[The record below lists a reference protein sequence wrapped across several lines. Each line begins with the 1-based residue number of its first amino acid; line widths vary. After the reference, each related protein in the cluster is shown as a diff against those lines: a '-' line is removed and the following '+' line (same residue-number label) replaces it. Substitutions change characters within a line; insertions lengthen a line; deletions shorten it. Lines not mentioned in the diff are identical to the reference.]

1 MDVATRDLGLLLQH
15 TLRIFLRH
23 VEEESTLSRAESCR
37 QSVQKAGELLE
48 ALHVDFGSAS
58 EVFSPAERPGTGGS
72 GGNGATEDLREPE
85 RAETWSLQLRGLQ
98 GQSSELRKL
107 PCEITFGEL
116 HQKVREATGAIDE
129 GCDVQLMLGNTIL
142 HHGRAVVLKD
152 MARCDGMELTYIF
165 QPVEPP
171 LSVVR
176 ITGHWTDHHPQ
187 HENRAWTEY
196 TTTYNKH
203 RRSVHWA
210 IRASVAREERLAALI
225 SPEGVFWNLICMGS
239 RPRRSDEQAD
249 AKWGVELK
257 RDLYAKSNVF
267 EGLGTNT
274 SLG

>member
-1 MDVATRDLGLLLQH
+1 MKVAMFSWCLEIRSFITVVLWCW
-15 TLRIFLRH
+15 RIWPGVMGWSWLIF
-23 VEEESTLSRAESCR
+23 
-37 QSVQKAGELLE
+37 
-48 ALHVDFGSAS
+48 
-58 EVFSPAERPGTGGS
+58 FSPL
-72 GGNGATEDLREPE
+72 N
-85 RAETWSLQLRGLQ
+85 
-98 GQSSELRKL
+98 
-107 PCEITFGEL
+107 
-116 HQKVREATGAIDE
+116 
-129 GCDVQLMLGNTIL
+129 
-142 HHGRAVVLKD
+142 
-152 MARCDGMELTYIF
+152 
-165 QPVEPP
+165 PP

-274 SLG
+274 SLGWDS